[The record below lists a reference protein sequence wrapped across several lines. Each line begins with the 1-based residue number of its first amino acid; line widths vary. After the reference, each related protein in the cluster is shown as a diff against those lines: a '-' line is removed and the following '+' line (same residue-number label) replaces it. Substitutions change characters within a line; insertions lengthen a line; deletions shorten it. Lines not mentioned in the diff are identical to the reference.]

1 MVKLYIYATMASLF
15 HLAFPVSNIPDTK
28 RFYLDGLGCQPGR
41 ESPSALIMNLQGHQL
56 VAHVTR
62 AQLSTQGS
70 IYPRHFG
77 LVFDT
82 EADWKAL
89 ADRAKTHNLNFYQVP
104 KRRFEG
110 TPLEHCTF
118 FLEDPSHNLLEF
130 KYYCYPSAIFGE
142 GSYAQVGEAAAV

>member
-1 MVKLYIYATMASLF
+1 MGPSICATMANLF
-15 HLAFPVSNIPDTK
+15 HLAFPVSNLPDTK
-28 RFYLDGLGCQPGR
+28 QFYIEGLGCQPGR
-41 ESPSALIMNLQGHQL
+41 ESPSAMIMNFQGHQL

-62 AQLSTQGS
+62 NTLSAQGS

-82 EADWKAL
+82 ETDWKAL
-89 ADRAKTHNLNFYQVP
+89 AERVKAQNLNFYEEP

-118 FLEDPSHNLLEF
+118 FLEDPFHNLLEF
-130 KYYCYPSAIFGE
+130 KYYCHPSAIFGE
-142 GSYAQVGEAAAV
+142 KNHGQVGEGQ

>member
-1 MVKLYIYATMASLF
+1 MANLF

-28 RFYLDGLGCQPGR
+28 RFYVDGLGCQPGR
-41 ESPSALIMNLQGHQL
+41 ESPSALIMNFQGHQL

-62 AQLSTQGS
+62 EPLSDQGS

-82 EADWKAL
+82 ETDWEAL
-89 ADRAKTHNLNFYQVP
+89 AKRAKVQSLAFYQQP
-104 KRRFEG
+104 KRRFVD

-118 FLEDPSHNLLEF
+118 FLADPFHNLLEF

-142 GSYAQVGEAAAV
+142 SHHTQVGEAIA